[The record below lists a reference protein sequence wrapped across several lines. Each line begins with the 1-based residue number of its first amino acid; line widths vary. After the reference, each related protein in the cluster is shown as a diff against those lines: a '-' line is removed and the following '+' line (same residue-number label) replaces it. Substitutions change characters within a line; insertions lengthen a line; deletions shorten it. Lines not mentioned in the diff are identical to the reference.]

1 MIYVLLYS
9 IAINSTQYVLVE
21 PMQSLEQ
28 CRRLLPI
35 IQASDMVTDA
45 KCAAVI
51 LDGKREENELDRNGK

>member
-9 IAINSTQYVLVE
+9 IILNTTEYVLVE

-51 LDGKREENELDRNGK
+51 FDRKKEEKDEN

>member
-9 IAINSTQYVLVE
+9 IILNTTEYVLVE

-51 LDGKREENELDRNGK
+51 LDRKKEKDED

>member
-21 PMQSLEQ
+21 PMQSLDQ

-51 LDGKREENELDRNGK
+51 LDGKKEE